1 MSESSEHM
9 DGMDRAKRGRMFFVV
24 VLGAAVAAAV
34 VVGAIQLSGGENAA
48 GPGGDSTSSPA
59 APAPEDTDASPTPAE
74 AGANGGVVNPTL
86 KPTGD
91 ILPEDLAGQEAID
104 ALGDDIVLVAERSG
118 KTVEELKELL
128 LRDQTVRVSTDGFLY
143 YVDPSHG

>member
-1 MSESSEHM
+1 MSESSEHT
-9 DGMDRAKRGRMFFVV
+9 DGIDRAKRGRMLFVV
-24 VLGAAVAAAV
+24 VLGAAVAATV
-34 VVGAIQLSGGENAA
+34 VFGAIQLSGGGVSAPPAA
-48 GPGGDSTSSPA
+48 DSTSNP
-59 APAPEDTDASPTPAE
+59 PSPTPESTETSATVE
-74 AGANGGVVNPTL
+74 GDANGGDVTPTL

-128 LRDQTVRVSTDGFLY
+128 LRDETVRVSTDGFLY